1 MHLGSLKQ
9 SQIIQSPQ
17 NVNNPFCTV
26 DKDNTDSMEEA
37 LQQLAAD
44 MAKKASCKQITMKAV
59 FIWHCCSDLHIK
71 KSTWHSW
78 KIVIV

>member
-1 MHLGSLKQ
+1 MFTIKAYHVMHSGSLKQ
-9 SQIIQSPQ
+9 SQTIQSPQ

-44 MAKKASCKQITMKAV
+44 MAKKASCKQIAVETV
-59 FIWHCCSDLHIK
+59 FI
-71 KSTWHSW
+71 
-78 KIVIV
+78 